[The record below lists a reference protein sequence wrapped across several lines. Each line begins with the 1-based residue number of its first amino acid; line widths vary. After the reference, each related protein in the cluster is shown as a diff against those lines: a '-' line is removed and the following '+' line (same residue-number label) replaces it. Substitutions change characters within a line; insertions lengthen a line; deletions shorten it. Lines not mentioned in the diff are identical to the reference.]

1 MRLTP
6 LTRCYS
12 VCLIGTLE
20 SPRFLISTDRADEAY
35 AILQKY
41 HGEGDNGREFVRLE
55 FAQIQ
60 STIAQE
66 KETAKAFVWADV
78 YRCVDNYL
86 YLLSNGYLPLL

>member
-1 MRLTP
+1 MP
-6 LTRCYS
+6 WCP
-12 VCLIGTLE
+12 E
-20 SPRFLISTDRADEAY
+20 SPRWLISKDRSDEAF

-41 HGEGDNGREFVRLE
+41 HSEGENGEEFVRLE

-78 YRCVDNYL
+78 IRYASYL
-86 YLLSNGYLPLL
+86 